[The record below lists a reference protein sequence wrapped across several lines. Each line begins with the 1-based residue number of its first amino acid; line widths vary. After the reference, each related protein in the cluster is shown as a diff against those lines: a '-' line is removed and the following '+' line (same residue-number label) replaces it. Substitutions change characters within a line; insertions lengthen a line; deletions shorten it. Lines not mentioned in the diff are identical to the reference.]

1 LLYQY
6 CHSYLQDYSAVCYK
20 THMTELIITILS
32 DMNSPRF
39 SFDENKVREI
49 VNVKYLHATLYL
61 LQVARTV
68 SKEKH

>member
-1 LLYQY
+1 
-6 CHSYLQDYSAVCYK
+6 
-20 THMTELIITILS
+20 MTELIITILS

-61 LQVARTV
+61 LRVARTV

>member
-1 LLYQY
+1 M
-6 CHSYLQDYSAVCYK
+6 
-20 THMTELIITILS
+20 HMTELIITILS
-32 DMNSPRF
+32 DMNSSRF

-61 LQVARTV
+61 LQVGRTV